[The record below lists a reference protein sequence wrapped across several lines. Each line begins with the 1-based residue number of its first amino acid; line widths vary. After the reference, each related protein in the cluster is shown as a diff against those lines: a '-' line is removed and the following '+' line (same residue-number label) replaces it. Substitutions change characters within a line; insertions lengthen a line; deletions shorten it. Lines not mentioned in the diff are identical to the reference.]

1 MRTIGA
7 TLRAATARV
16 PSRPAQVFGDSSYS
30 YSELDAVVDR
40 VAGVLAERGTA
51 SSLTGRTSAQVR
63 LASCCFA
70 ARPSRRATGINPK
83 PRRVPP
89 STGDLHTGRRL
100 PTR

>member
-40 VAGVLAERGTA
+40 VAGVLAERGTV
-51 SSLTGRTSAQVR
+51 SSPLTGRTSAPVR
-63 LASCCFA
+63 LANCCFA
-70 ARPSRRATGINPK
+70 ARLS
-83 PRRVPP
+83 
-89 STGDLHTGRRL
+89 
-100 PTR
+100 